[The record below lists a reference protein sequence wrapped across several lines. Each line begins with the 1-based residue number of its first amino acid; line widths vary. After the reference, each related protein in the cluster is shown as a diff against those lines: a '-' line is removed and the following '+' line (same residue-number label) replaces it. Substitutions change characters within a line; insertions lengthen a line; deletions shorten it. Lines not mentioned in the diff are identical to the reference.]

1 MSSTVLTEYGVLFRG
16 FTDYVGYIKSPINI
30 QAIPIRIKDLSVIQN
45 FFLAFEI
52 LKSLFVRA
60 EINPLQDRGKQLDQ
74 EIKSTKGIYYESKE
88 EIEITFEYLRKEID
102 NDDDESQQIITDYK
116 EVS

>member
-45 FFLAFEI
+45 FFSGFWNSKKPFR
-52 LKSLFVRA
+52 KSRNKPA
-60 EINPLQDRGKQLDQ
+60 SRQ
-74 EIKSTKGIYYESKE
+74 
-88 EIEITFEYLRKEID
+88 RKTTRPR
-102 NDDDESQQIITDYK
+102 N
-116 EVS
+116 

>member
-45 FFLAFEI
+45 FFFWL
-52 LKSLFVRA
+52 LKF
-60 EINPLQDRGKQLDQ
+60 
-74 EIKSTKGIYYESKE
+74 
-88 EIEITFEYLRKEID
+88 
-102 NDDDESQQIITDYK
+102 
-116 EVS
+116 